1 MKPAGVCVLGAGWA
15 GLAAAVRLTQA
26 GEAVTLLEAAPH
38 PGGRA
43 RGVDLAG
50 TRLDNGQHLLLG
62 AYGQTLDLVRAL
74 GVQESAAFL
83 RLPMDLGIRR
93 AGAPDIGLSSLYLP
107 TPLHLLG
114 GLLTARG
121 LPALARLRALP
132 GLARLMRWQ
141 GQEDCS
147 VLALLHRYRQPGC
160 LIDGLWAPLCVA
172 TLNTAPERASARLFT
187 AVLRGAFSGHRSH
200 SDLLMPRGSLS
211 AALPDPAVAWLQAHG
226 ARVHLGCRVQALRPQ
241 PGGGFHLALRGGDTL
256 AARQVVLATAHPEA
270 ARLLPPLPGLCETAA
285 RLRRLQTEPICTVYL
300 QYAESARLPTPL
312 LGLLGTTGQ
321 WVFDRRFAG
330 EPGRMAVVISASG
343 PHMALDRTALAG
355 RIQKELA
362 AFFPDWGP
370 PRASW
375 VIRERQA
382 TFRAGVDCDALRPG
396 NATPLPGLWLAGDYT
411 ATGLPGTLEGAVIS
425 GVQCAQALTQPTRG
439 TNPTP

>member
-1 MKPAGVCVLGAGWA
+1 MTPAGVCVIGAGWA

-62 AYGQTLDLVRAL
+62 AYGETLDLVREL

-93 AGAPDIGLSSLYLP
+93 AGSADIGLSSLYLP

-187 AVLRGAFSGHRSH
+187 AVMRGAFSGHRSH
-200 SDLLMPRGSLS
+200 ADLLMPRGSLS
-211 AALPDPAVAWLQAHG
+211 AALPDPAVRWLRAHG
-226 ARVHLGCRVQALRPQ
+226 ARVHTRTRVQALQPH
-241 PGGGFHLALRGGDTL
+241 PGGGFTLALRGGDTL
-256 AARQVVLATAHPEA
+256 AAKRVVLATAHPEA
-270 ARLLPPLPGLCETAA
+270 AHLLAPLPGLADTVD
-285 RLRRLQTEPICTVYL
+285 RLRRLETEPICTVYL
-300 QYAESARLPTPL
+300 QYTESARLPTPL

-321 WVFDRRFAG
+321 WVFDRRFVG

-343 PHMALDRTALAG
+343 PHMALDRQALAG
-355 RIQKELA
+355 RIREELA
-362 AFFPDWGP
+362 VFFPEWGR
-370 PRASW
+370 PRQSW

-382 TFRAGVDCDALRPG
+382 TFRAGVDCDALRPD
-396 NATPLPGLWLAGDYT
+396 NATPLPDLWLAGDYT

-425 GVQCAQALTQPTRG
+425 GVQCARAMTQTTRG
-439 TNPTP
+439 TTPAP